1 MRWLATIDEQGMRPT
16 QPSVL
21 LAEDHEGL
29 REALVTM
36 LETAGFRVLAASEN
50 GAGLLRVAETVQP
63 DVVLV
68 DLRMPSVSGIDVAR
82 WMKGLWPTTPVV
94 VYSAYGEDA
103 FIKSAAAAGVF
114 AYLVKG
120 CPPSSLVRTL
130 RLAVDHKKAAD
141 DPLGRRRLVST

>member
-1 MRWLATIDEQGMRPT
+1 MMGLAALDEEGMPSTSPT
-16 QPSVL
+16 VL

-50 GAGLLRVAETVQP
+50 GAGLLRVAETTEP

-68 DLRMPSVSGIDVAR
+68 DLRMPAVSGIDVAR

-103 FIKSAAAAGVF
+103 FMKSAAEAGVF

-130 RLAVDHKKAAD
+130 RLAVAHKKAAD
-141 DPLGRRRLVST
+141 ELLVRRMLVSI

>member
-1 MRWLATIDEQGMRPT
+1 MSSTRPT
-16 QPSVL
+16 VL

-50 GAGLLRVAETVQP
+50 GAGLLRVAETIEP

-68 DLRMPSVSGIDVAR
+68 DLRMPVVSGIDVAR

-103 FIKSAAAAGVF
+103 FMKSAADAGVF

-120 CPPSSLVRTL
+120 CPPGSLVRTL
-130 RLAVDHKKAAD
+130 RLAAAQKRTAND
-141 DPLGRRRLVST
+141 LLGRRMLVSP

>member
-1 MRWLATIDEQGMRPT
+1 MRWPAAIDEEDMPSTR
-16 QPSVL
+16 PSVL
-21 LAEDHEGL
+21 LAEDHDGL

-36 LETAGFRVLAASEN
+36 LETAGFRVLAASED
-50 GAGLLRVAETVQP
+50 GAGLLRVAETIEP

-103 FIKSAAAAGVF
+103 FMKSAASAGVF

-120 CPPSSLVRTL
+120 CPPSSLMRTL
-130 RLAVDHKKAAD
+130 RLAVAHKKTED
-141 DPLGRRRLVST
+141 DLLGQRMVVST

>member
-1 MRWLATIDEQGMRPT
+1 MRCPVALDEEGMTPELPT
-16 QPSVL
+16 VL
-21 LAEDHEGL
+21 LAEDHEVL

-36 LETAGFRVLAASEN
+36 LETAGFRVLAAAEN
-50 GAGLLRVAETVQP
+50 GAALLRAAETTEP

-68 DLRMPSVSGIDVAR
+68 DLRMPAVDGIDVAR

-103 FIKSAAAAGVF
+103 FMASAANVGVF

-120 CPPSSLVRTL
+120 CPPSSLLRTL
-130 RLAVDHKKAAD
+130 RLAVAHKTAAGGV
-141 DPLGRRRLVST
+141 LGRQMLASV